1 LLRRDPVHPGARHL
15 GAAGRRG
22 DRRVPP
28 RHVRE
33 AGLLRPDQVP
43 APARVADRQAAR
55 LGGGG
60 AESQGRRHDGQEGA
74 AGLPGRARHG
84 ADHDRRLRQQDVLSP
99 GPRPVLSRAAVALDG
114 ERQALQPAR
123 RREGQAPPEGSELRA
138 PARALGDH
146 ARIRVHVQERRGGQA
161 AARAGRLQRRPP
173 GARLG
178 HAQQSRAEARA
189 VGRGLHRP
197 RVHRRSRQPH
207 RVPLQLVGQLVQR
220 GEGAAAGRAGPRER
234 REEAQGPG
242 RADAGHLLRG
252 RRPREAR
259 RLLHARRGPPRP
271 ARALPHR
278 RADVLLELV
287 AGNGQMSAPGG
298 WRARAGTPFSTEK
311 QPVRA
316 ARGMVVT
323 NHPLASAAGAEMLAG
338 GGNAVDAAIAALFA
352 LTVVEP
358 MMVGIFG
365 AGHAQVYLAG
375 RVHTA
380 IDGYTTEPAAA
391 RPDMYRPVSDSWPDY
406 MEAVGRENS
415 VGPKSVGVPGN
426 LAAWCEM
433 LARFGTFDLATVMA
447 PAIRHAEHGFRVT
460 GYLAECLAEAAP
472 DLASFPASAR
482 VFLPGGAPLRKGE
495 RLVQA
500 DYAATLRTIAKDG
513 PPLLYGGAL
522 GRRVADY
529 MAQSGGLITLDDLTR
544 YRTVERAPVRGTY
557 RGFEIVGCP
566 PPTGGG
572 VHLLQILNVLEGYDV
587 AGLGFGTVDG
597 IHLLAEALK
606 IAFADRAAATGD
618 PAFVDVPVAR
628 LIAKD

>member
-1 LLRRDPVHPGARHL
+1 
-15 GAAGRRG
+15 
-22 DRRVPP
+22 
-28 RHVRE
+28 
-33 AGLLRPDQVP
+33 
-43 APARVADRQAAR
+43 
-55 LGGGG
+55 
-60 AESQGRRHDGQEGA
+60 
-74 AGLPGRARHG
+74 
-84 ADHDRRLRQQDVLSP
+84 
-99 GPRPVLSRAAVALDG
+99 
-114 ERQALQPAR
+114 
-123 RREGQAPPEGSELRA
+123 
-138 PARALGDH
+138 
-146 ARIRVHVQERRGGQA
+146 
-161 AARAGRLQRRPP
+161 
-173 GARLG
+173 
-178 HAQQSRAEARA
+178 
-189 VGRGLHRP
+189 
-197 RVHRRSRQPH
+197 
-207 RVPLQLVGQLVQR
+207 
-220 GEGAAAGRAGPRER
+220 
-234 REEAQGPG
+234 
-242 RADAGHLLRG
+242 
-252 RRPREAR
+252 
-259 RLLHARRGPPRP
+259 
-271 ARALPHR
+271 
-278 RADVLLELV
+278 
-287 AGNGQMSAPGG
+287 MSAPGG

-323 NHPLASAAGAEMLAG
+323 NHPLASAAGAETLAG

-380 IDGYTTEPAAA
+380 IDGYTTAPAAA

-618 PAFVDVPVAR
+618 PAFVDVPVAQ
-628 LIAKD
+628 LIAKDYAAARRADIDMGKAAAFSAGVAPAGSAHTTHLTVADGDGNVVAATQTINSLFGSRAMVPGTGMLLNNTMALFDPHPGHVLSIAPGKRMTSSMAPTILLRDGRPVLALGLPGGMRIFASVLQAIVNVVDHGMSLQEAVEAPRVWTQGQELEVESAVGDDVRAGLAARGHHVVAVPHVAGGMGAIAFEADGTLTGASCWRADGTPVGLGGGYARGGIRFWPDRRTPPSPT